1 MADDEERESGSGS
14 LHGQTSTE
22 DDDSE
27 DNRSPSSEGI
37 SGGSGEQSTE
47 KRTGGKMETTRNCWN
62 LSNKSKGCTRIVLIG
77 CLFVLMFMGLTPVGL
92 RLSESTYS
100 GAEFRGGGC
109 GACKFS

>member
-1 MADDEERESGSGS
+1 MTKRGSGSGS

-27 DNRSPSSEGI
+27 DDRSPSSEGI
-37 SGGSGEQSTE
+37 SGGSGEQRTE
-47 KRTGGKMETTRNCWN
+47 KRTGGKMETTRDCWN

-77 CLFVLMFMGLTPVGL
+77 CRFVLMFTSLTPVGL
-92 RLSESTYS
+92 PLSESTYG
-100 GAEFRGGGC
+100 GAELRGGGC